1 MMIFIIFLIILS
13 KEIIIKNAVYNI
25 IYENYYL
32 NYENLTLQISD
43 SLKEEINSN
52 FRIISTIN
60 NSFYY
65 IQHINTNLYLFT
77 SKNITNIL
85 LIGLIN
91 ENYDLGCWNFI
102 KTGNNKYKILNK
114 NQCYIKIIKKKI
126 SCEKILL
133 NEASEFNFIKIYEE
147 LNENDKLKEELIEKE
162 PIDVL
167 IKYIDLR
174 DPYLKREG
182 IHQIKKDLDNEEL
195 RYCIRSIL
203 KNLPWIRKIFI
214 LMPNEKVRYFKDY
227 NLINDKIIYIKDKD
241 ILGYDSSNSLAFQYR
256 YWKMVKYGI
265 SNNFITMD
273 DDCFIGSPLNKSNF
287 FYVKEGKVTPFLVT
301 SKFTKISKTI
311 AQQKLRYYKNLIK
324 KSDKEQNSPIFKYSL
339 YLTYLLILKLFKKY
353 SLYIPLH
360 THNAIPVNVEELK
373 EVYDIINNSEY
384 KSGTLNSLYRPIINI
399 QFQTFVNSYSFF
411 KYNKKVRNITYKLI
425 NFRDSINIDYNF
437 SLFCINTGA
446 MEYSPSS
453 FMKTKIVLEYLFP
466 IPSPYEIINNNL
478 PFLAF
483 NSIFLNEKEF
493 KLYKYEK
500 YKKKTNILKIEIK
513 KFKNQIKI
521 IFYFYFILIL
531 LIFKIVN
538 YFFFI
543 YD

>member
-1 MMIFIIFLIILS
+1 MIYIIFLINIS
-13 KEIIIKNAVYNI
+13 KEIIIQNAVYNLV
-25 IYENYYL
+25 YKNYYF

-65 IQHINTNLYLFT
+65 IQHINTNLYLLT
-77 SKNITNIL
+77 AKNNTNIL
-85 LIGLIN
+85 LLGLIN
-91 ENYDLGCWNFI
+91 KNDDLGYWNFI
-102 KTGNNKYKILNK
+102 HTGNNNYKIFNK
-114 NQCYIKIIKKKI
+114 NHCYIKIRKKNI
-126 SCEKILL
+126 FCENILL
-133 NEASEFNFIKIYEE
+133 NKASEFNFIKIYEE
-147 LNENDKLKEELIEKE
+147 INENDKLKEELIEKE

-174 DPYLKREG
+174 DPYLKRTG

-203 KNLPWIRKIFI
+203 KNIPWVRKIFI

-256 YWKMVKYGI
+256 YWKMVKFGI
-265 SNNFITMD
+265 SNNFISMD
-273 DDCFIGSPLNKSNF
+273 DDYFIGNPLNKSDF

-301 SKFTKISKTI
+301 SKFTKISKSS
-311 AQQKLRYYKNLIK
+311 AQQKLRYFKSLIK
-324 KSDKEQNSPIFKYSL
+324 KSDKEQTSPIFRYSL

-353 SLYIPLH
+353 SLFIPMH
-360 THNAIPVNVEELK
+360 THNAIPINVDEIK

-399 QFQTFVNSYSFF
+399 QFQTFVTSYCFL
-411 KYNKKVRNITYKLI
+411 KYNKKVRNLTYKLI
-425 NFRDSINIDYNF
+425 NNRDSINNIDYSF
-437 SLFCINTGA
+437 SLFCINTGSIN
-446 MEYSPSS
+446 YRPSS
-453 FMKTKIVLEYLFP
+453 FMKTRIVLEYLFP

-478 PFLAF
+478 PILAF
-483 NSIFLNEKEF
+483 DSIFLNYKEF
-493 KLYKYEK
+493 KLSK
-500 YKKKTNILKIEIK
+500 YKIKKKNQNLEIEIK
-513 KFKNQIKI
+513 EFKNQIKI
-521 IFYFYFILIL
+521 ILYFYFLLIL
-531 LIFKIVN
+531 FIFKIIN
-538 YFFFI
+538 SFC
-543 YD
+543 D

>member
-13 KEIIIKNAVYNI
+13 KEIIIQNAVYNI

>member
-1 MMIFIIFLIILS
+1 MIYIIFLINLS
-13 KEIIIKNAVYNI
+13 KEIIIQNAVYNL
-25 IYENYYL
+25 IYENYYF

-77 SKNITNIL
+77 SKNNTNIL
-85 LIGLIN
+85 LIGEIN
-91 ENYDLGCWNFI
+91 EIEDLGFWNFI

-126 SCEKILL
+126 SCENILL

-147 LNENDKLKEELIEKE
+147 INENDKSKEELIEKE

-203 KNLPWIRKIFI
+203 KNIPWVRKIFI
-214 LMPNEKVRYFKDY
+214 LMPNEKVRFFKDY

-241 ILGYDSSNSLAFQYR
+241 ILGFDSSNSLAFQYR

-265 SNNFITMD
+265 SNNFIAMD
-273 DDCFIGSPLNKSNF
+273 DDYFIGSPLNKSNF

-301 SKFTKISKTI
+301 TKFTKISKII
-311 AQQKLRYYKNLIK
+311 AQQKLRYFKNLIK
-324 KSDKEQNSPIFKYSL
+324 KSDKEQNSPIFRYSI

-353 SLYIPLH
+353 SLYAPIH
-360 THNAIPVNVEELK
+360 THNAIPVNIDELK

-399 QFQTFVNSYSFF
+399 QFQTFVSSYCFF
-411 KYNKKVRNITYKLI
+411 KYNKKVKNITYKLI
-425 NFRDSINIDYNF
+425 NIKDSIEIDYNV

-446 MEYSPSS
+446 MDYSPSS
-453 FMKTKIVLEYLFP
+453 FMKTRIVLEYLFP

-478 PFLAF
+478 SFLSF
-483 NSIFLNEKEF
+483 NSIFLNEKDF
-493 KLYKYEK
+493 KLFKNK
-500 YKKKTNILKIEIK
+500 NQKKIKNLKLEIK
-513 KFKNQIKI
+513 KFKIKIKI
-521 IFYFYFILIL
+521 ILYFYFISIL
-531 LIFKIVN
+531 FILKNKN
-538 YFFFI
+538 YFFL
-543 YD
+543 YLTK